1 MPTIIVKQT
10 NLNNDYDYKSKVLK
24 LHRMLLDI
32 RALILLSLF
41 PFFQEN
47 QIPYD

>member
-1 MPTIIVKQT
+1 MDALRPELHLVY
-10 NLNNDYDYKSKVLK
+10 DYDYKSKVLK

-32 RALILLSLF
+32 KVLILSSLF